1 MTTLQPENF
10 FALNDSKDMFVLL
23 LNQRKTKLGH

>member
-1 MTTLQPENF
+1 MTTLQPEKI

-23 LNQRKTKLGH
+23 LNHRKTKLGH